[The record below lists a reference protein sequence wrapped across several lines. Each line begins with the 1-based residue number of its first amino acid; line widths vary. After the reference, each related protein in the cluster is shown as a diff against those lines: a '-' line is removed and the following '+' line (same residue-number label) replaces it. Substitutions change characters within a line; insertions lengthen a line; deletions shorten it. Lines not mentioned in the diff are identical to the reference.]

1 MLYTKKNYSLF
12 NNSKTYNIIKYA
24 YIAFREGGGLMLK
37 KIFIGLILLSV
48 ILYFGSSYGFSS
60 LGENIVVPIMIIT
73 LAVGTISSIGL
84 LVTLI
89 HDRIK
94 TKKDK

>member
-1 MLYTKKNYSLF
+1 
-12 NNSKTYNIIKYA
+12 
-24 YIAFREGGGLMLK
+24 MLK

-84 LVTLI
+84 LKEQPTLYYYI
-89 HDRIK
+89 IYFHIIQYKQRQK
-94 TKKDK
+94 MT